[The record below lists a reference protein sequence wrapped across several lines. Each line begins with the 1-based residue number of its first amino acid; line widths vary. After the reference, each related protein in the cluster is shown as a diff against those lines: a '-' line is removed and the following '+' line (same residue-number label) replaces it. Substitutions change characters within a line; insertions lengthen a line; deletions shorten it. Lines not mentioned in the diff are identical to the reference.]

1 MPYRPSVAIKMNISN
16 SMGDPS
22 RYMLNKSVLN
32 SLAQPPAT
40 RKIPT
45 ALSANMVARI
55 HSVRPGCGSCG
66 RG

>member
-32 SLAQPPAT
+32 SLAQPPT

-45 ALSANMVARI
+45 ALTANMVARV

>member
-16 SMGDPS
+16 SMGDQS
-22 RYMLNKSVLN
+22 RYMLNRTVLN
-32 SLAQPPAT
+32 SLAEPPK

>member
-16 SMGDPS
+16 SMGDQS
-22 RYMLNKSVLN
+22 RYMLNRTVLN
-32 SLAQPPAT
+32 SLVEPPK